1 MLKYCSLN
9 SKVEC
14 YDWILSSVIAV
25 LIHVPEFKP
34 IPFYKN
40 QFKSHVPSYLNH
52 AFLVV
57 WNVCFPVVAVYRCF
71 FFEDEEMYDFQV
83 MLLISS
89 SF

>member
-40 QFKSHVPSYLNH
+40 QFKSHVPSYLKH

-57 WNVCFPVVAVYRCF
+57 
-71 FFEDEEMYDFQV
+71 
-83 MLLISS
+83 
-89 SF
+89 